1 MSVVAETPGGVITV
15 YYPEDD
21 EHEDISLP
29 EPTIVFS
36 TQPDWYVRVTSDML
50 PSV

>member
-21 EHEDISLP
+21 EHEKKKLAGADDCVLDAAGL
-29 EPTIVFS
+29 VCAC
-36 TQPDWYVRVTSDML
+36 DVGYAA
-50 PSV
+50 